1 MQISNQEKEELLNRK
16 YKETKENIK
25 VKISNILTGIEN
37 INIEITPFDIIVKIK
52 DEIIIMASLDIH
64 KKISIK
70 YSYEKIYLTDNIDDV
85 KFDLYRNIFNAF
97 DLLRKDNIKNKVSKI
112 LEVSWSHRY
121 CTFTCY
127 DIFDSFFDCNIT

>member
-25 VKISNILTGIEN
+25 VKISSILTGIEN

-112 LEVSWSHRY
+112 LEK
-121 CTFTCY
+121 
-127 DIFDSFFDCNIT
+127 DIFIFHDFIFDTLAA

>member
-25 VKISNILTGIEN
+25 VKISSILTGIEN

-112 LEVSWSHRY
+112 LEKNIFIFHD
-121 CTFTCY
+121 F
-127 DIFDSFFDCNIT
+127 IFDTLAA

>member
-1 MQISNQEKEELLNRK
+1 
-16 YKETKENIK
+16 
-25 VKISNILTGIEN
+25 
-37 INIEITPFDIIVKIK
+37 
-52 DEIIIMASLDIH
+52 MASLDIH

-112 LEVSWSHRY
+112 LEK
-121 CTFTCY
+121 
-127 DIFDSFFDCNIT
+127 DIFIFHDFIFDTLAV

>member
-1 MQISNQEKEELLNRK
+1 MQISNQEKEKLLNRK
-16 YKETKENIK
+16 YKETKENIE

-52 DEIIIMASLDIH
+52 DEIIIRASLDIH

-70 YSYEKIYLTDNIDDV
+70 YSYERIYLTDNIDDV

-112 LEVSWSHRY
+112 LEE
-121 CTFTCY
+121 
-127 DIFDSFFDCNIT
+127 DIFIFHDFIFDTLAA